1 MVILNC
7 PQLTE
12 RQSEQGKELQFPAAM
27 RQDLLPLHMRWQQ
40 AVYCQRTIQ
49 CLLLQCQATAEA
61 VRR

>member
-27 RQDLLPLHMRWQQ
+27 RQGLLPLHMR
-40 AVYCQRTIQ
+40 
-49 CLLLQCQATAEA
+49 
-61 VRR
+61 